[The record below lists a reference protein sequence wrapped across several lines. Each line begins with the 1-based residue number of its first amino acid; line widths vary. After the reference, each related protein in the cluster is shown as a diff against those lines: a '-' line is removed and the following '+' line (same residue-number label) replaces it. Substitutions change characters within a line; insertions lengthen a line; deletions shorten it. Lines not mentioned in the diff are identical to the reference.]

1 VTAQFRLWRASLH
14 RLRSWYTISPSTVG
28 GGLLVLLLIIA
39 ALAAPLLTP
48 YKSETMDF
56 NAPLSGPTLR
66 HPLGT
71 DNFGRD
77 VLSRVMYGY
86 RISLLV
92 AIASVGSASLI
103 GVPLGLLAGYF
114 GGWVD
119 NLIMR
124 PMDVLMSFPAVILV
138 VALAGFL
145 GQGVTVMVVAVT
157 VVYIPILVRVMRGA
171 TLEVVRESFVEG
183 ARARGAS
190 EFRLMFLHVLPNA
203 ITPVLVQASVLMG
216 IAILLESALSF
227 IGLGTKPPEPSLGL
241 MLSEGR
247 SFMGQ
252 APWMVIMPGTA
263 ITLAVLGFNL
273 LGSGLQDLLNPAR
286 KGR

>member
-1 VTAQFRLWRASLH
+1 VTVQSRPWRA
-14 RLRSWYTISPSTVG
+14 RFDQLRRWYAASPSAAG
-28 GGLLVLLLIIA
+28 GGLLVLLLVIA
-39 ALAAPLLTP
+39 ALAAPVITP
-48 YKSETMDF
+48 YKSESMDF
-56 NAPLSGPTLR
+56 NAPLSGPTIR

-92 AIASVGSASLI
+92 AIASVGIASLI

-114 GGWVD
+114 GHWVD

-124 PMDVLMSFPAVILV
+124 PMDVLVSFPAIVLV

-145 GQGVTVMVVAVT
+145 GQGITVMVVAIAI
-157 VVYIPILVRVMRGA
+157 VYVPILVRVMRGA

-183 ARARGAS
+183 AKARGAS
-190 EFRLMFLHVLPNA
+190 ELRLMFLHILPNA
-203 ITPVLVQASVLMG
+203 LTPVLVQASVLMG
-216 IAILLESALSF
+216 IAILLEAALSF

-252 APWMVIMPGTA
+252 APWMVIMPGIA

-273 LGSGLQDLLNPAR
+273 LGKGLQELLNPAR
-286 KGR
+286 KGQ